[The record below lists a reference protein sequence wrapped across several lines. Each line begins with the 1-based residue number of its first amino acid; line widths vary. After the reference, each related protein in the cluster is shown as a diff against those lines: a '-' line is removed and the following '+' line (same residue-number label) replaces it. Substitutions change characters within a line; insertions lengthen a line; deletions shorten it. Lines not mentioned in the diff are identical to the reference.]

1 MKKTVVLFAMLCL
14 LVPSNLLA
22 DEKISSVDERGN
34 NITIYESDMYP
45 DLQFI
50 YYDEERV
57 YAAPKTEEIIYAY
70 IPHEVVVFDEP
81 VTIKGAIFDYNTSIE
96 SIEFEDGIEWVRMYK
111 CTNLRD
117 VKLPRTIKDL
127 SMSVWKGDEPT
138 PANEYEGTGDS
149 REYFYGSFMGC
160 SSLESISIPWGLEK
174 IDGAFIDCTNLTSV
188 TFEKEEWDELTPVN
202 FTSMTCTFLGCSSL
216 RYVEIPGGVESLTGT
231 FNDCTSLVD
240 VYLPISLTNIWNTFA
255 NCTSLTNTDFL
266 NGRNITEMSYS
277 FGGCTGLLSAF
288 VPRFVT
294 AMDEAFVNCTS
305 LENVTIDSDVL
316 TNMRE
321 AFSGCL
327 SLQQVETNENGSI
340 RRVEKSV
347 LIPQSVKLLRKAFYK
362 CKKIENAVFPA
373 ECAFYASFNDA
384 NSLFSDC
391 SSLKSVVFPTNTNL
405 EGIAERM
412 FENCKSLKDITIPAS
427 ITKIRDLAFMN
438 CENLESITFNG
449 KVPPYV
455 YSKAFV
461 TGKQD
466 INGQIPTGSLSSYES
481 AFKKCNDYN
490 KANGYGIIKF
500 ETYGPEPVLAGDAN
514 GDGVVDD
521 KDIPYVGKRI
531 FSVVDIDSLTKADD
545 VNGDGVVDIS
555 DITML
560 VNILLKKGSNEAE
573 YVDLGLPSGTLW
585 ATRNVG
591 ASSPDESGIYYA
603 WGETEDYTS
612 QQNYGSNMWSHYKW
626 CDGSMT
632 TLNKYN
638 TDANFGTTD
647 GKTVLDLEDDAAYV
661 NLGSEWCIPT
671 AEQFRELVNKE
682 YTTVEWTRNDWAF
695 GYKITSK
702 TNGKF
707 IFLPV
712 CGYYMQDILFQEGAY
727 GYYWTSSL
735 ATYAPKAQFLE
746 LASNLCNVCLA
757 NGNAWNAIFR
767 CYGCNIRP
775 VRRAAE

>member
-1 MKKTVVLFAMLCL
+1 MC
-14 LVPSNLLA
+14 
-22 DEKISSVDERGN
+22 
-34 NITIYESDMYP
+34 
-45 DLQFI
+45 
-50 YYDEERV
+50 
-57 YAAPKTEEIIYAY
+57 
-70 IPHEVVVFDEP
+70 
-81 VTIKGAIFDYNTSIE
+81 
-96 SIEFEDGIEWVRMYK
+96 
-111 CTNLRD
+111 
-117 VKLPRTIKDL
+117 
-127 SMSVWKGDEPT
+127 
-138 PANEYEGTGDS
+138 
-149 REYFYGSFMGC
+149 
-160 SSLESISIPWGLEK
+160 
-174 IDGAFIDCTNLTSV
+174 
-188 TFEKEEWDELTPVN
+188 
-202 FTSMTCTFLGCSSL
+202 
-216 RYVEIPGGVESLTGT
+216 
-231 FNDCTSLVD
+231 
-240 VYLPISLTNIWNTFA
+240 
-255 NCTSLTNTDFL
+255 
-266 NGRNITEMSYS
+266 
-277 FGGCTGLLSAF
+277 
-288 VPRFVT
+288 
-294 AMDEAFVNCTS
+294 
-305 LENVTIDSDVL
+305 
-316 TNMRE
+316 
-321 AFSGCL
+321 
-327 SLQQVETNENGSI
+327 
-340 RRVEKSV
+340 
-347 LIPQSVKLLRKAFYK
+347 
-362 CKKIENAVFPA
+362 
-373 ECAFYASFNDA
+373 
-384 NSLFSDC
+384 
-391 SSLKSVVFPTNTNL
+391 
-405 EGIAERM
+405 
-412 FENCKSLKDITIPAS
+412 
-427 ITKIRDLAFMN
+427 IRDR
-438 CENLESITFNG
+438 
-449 KVPPYV
+449 
-455 YSKAFV
+455 
-461 TGKQD
+461 
-466 INGQIPTGSLSSYES
+466 
-481 AFKKCNDYN
+481 
-490 KANGYGIIKF
+490 F